1 MIAAREQGM
10 ARWVM
15 VAMLVLATAPAS
27 GGARADA
34 TLACNF
40 SGKSVQ
46 ALVTNSNDGPR
57 SCNAVCTWRYANVP
71 FRGTGGAQ
79 LEAGEAKTAYRGT
92 APYPITSVYSKDLTC
107 DR

>member
-1 MIAAREQGM
+1 MA

-15 VAMLVLATAPAS
+15 AACLVVVPGASLVSAPN
-27 GGARADA
+27 GALADA

-40 SGKSVQ
+40 QGKNVQ
-46 ALVTNSNDGPR
+46 VLITNSKDTAR

-79 LEAGEAKTAYRGT
+79 LEPGETKTAYRGT